1 MPRPHV
7 EEERR
12 QQILQATWHVI
23 AVSGFRS
30 LRVSDVA
37 KRAGVSS
44 GMIHY
49 YFDSK
54 RDLVKAAFERYYA
67 HSTERRQ
74 WIMETGQGP
83 LELLKLIVESYVP
96 VEDET
101 LEGWHVWSELWV
113 EGLQEPDL
121 QELNEDFYGQWRR
134 QVAGIISDGQDA
146 GLIRDGSAIEL
157 ANMLIAM
164 IDGLAIQV
172 LLGSR
177 SMTADRMR
185 ATCLAFIDEMLAKPA
200 AHQGGS
206 QVR

>member
-12 QQILQATWHVI
+12 QQILEATWHVI
-23 AVSGFRS
+23 AVSGFRN
-30 LRVSDVA
+30 LRLSDVA

-49 YFDSK
+49 YFDTK
-54 RDLVKAAFERYYA
+54 HDLVKAAFERYYE
-67 HSTERRQ
+67 HSTKRRE
-74 WIMETGQGP
+74 WLTETGKGP
-83 LELLKLIVESYVP
+83 LELLKLLVESYLP
-96 VEDET
+96 IEDET

-121 QELNEDFYGQWRR
+121 RQLNEDFYGQWRR
-134 QVAGIISDGQDA
+134 LVTDIIRDGQDA
-146 GLIRDGSAIEL
+146 GVVRDGSATEL

-164 IDGLAIQV
+164 LDGLAIQV

-177 SMTADRMR
+177 AMTAERMR
-185 ATCLAFIDEMLAKPA
+185 ATCMAFIDDMLPPPQA
-200 AHQGGS
+200 
-206 QVR
+206 R

>member
-12 QQILQATWHVI
+12 QQILEATWHVI

-30 LRVSDVA
+30 LRLSDVA

-49 YFDSK
+49 YFDTK
-54 RDLVKAAFERYYA
+54 RDLLKAAFERYYER
-67 HSTERRQ
+67 STQRRQ
-74 WIMETGQGP
+74 WIMETGKGP
-83 LELLKLIVESYVP
+83 LELLNLIVESYLP
-96 VEDET
+96 IEDET

-121 QELNEDFYGQWRR
+121 QQLNEDFYGQWRR
-134 QVAGIISDGQDA
+134 SVADIIRDGQDA
-146 GLIRDGSAIEL
+146 GIIRDGSAIEL

-164 IDGLAIQV
+164 IDGLAVQV

-177 SMTADRMR
+177 SMTAERMR
-185 ATCLAFIDEMLAKPA
+185 ATCLAFIDGMLAKPA
-200 AHQGGS
+200 AG
-206 QVR
+206 

>member
-12 QQILQATWHVI
+12 EQILEATWHVI

-30 LRVSDVA
+30 LRLSDVA

-49 YFDSK
+49 YFDTK
-54 RDLVKAAFERYYA
+54 RDLLKAAFERYYT
-67 HSTERRQ
+67 HSMQRRQ
-74 WIMETGQGP
+74 WIMETGKGP

-113 EGLQEPDL
+113 EGLREPDL
-121 QELNEDFYGQWRR
+121 QELNEEFYGQWRR
-134 QVAGIISDGQDA
+134 LVAGIIRDGQDA
-146 GLIRDGSAIEL
+146 GIIRDGSAIDL
-157 ANMLIAM
+157 ANMLIAL
-164 IDGLAIQV
+164 IDGLAVQV

-177 SMTADRMR
+177 SMTAARMR
-185 ATCLAFIDEMLAKPA
+185 AICMTFIDEVLAGPA
-200 AHQGGS
+200 D
-206 QVR
+206 R

>member
-12 QQILQATWHVI
+12 QQILAATWHVI
-23 AVSGFRS
+23 AGSGFRS

-54 RDLVKAAFERYYA
+54 RDLLKAAFEEYYT
-67 HSTERRQ
+67 HMMDRRQ
-74 WIMETGQGP
+74 WIMETGKGP
-83 LELLKLIVESYVP
+83 VDLLKLIVESFLP
-96 VEDET
+96 IEDET

-134 QVAGIISDGQDA
+134 LVAGIISDGQDA
-146 GLIRDGSAIEL
+146 GMIRDGSAIEL
-157 ANMLIAM
+157 ANMLVAM

-185 ATCLAFIDEMLAKPA
+185 TTCLAFIDEMLAKPA
-200 AHQGGS
+200 AH
-206 QVR
+206 

>member
-12 QQILQATWHVI
+12 QQILEATWHVI

-30 LRVSDVA
+30 LRLSDVA

-49 YFDSK
+49 YFDTK
-54 RDLVKAAFERYYA
+54 RDLLKAAFERYYE
-67 HSTERRQ
+67 HSIERRQ
-74 WIMETGQGP
+74 WVMETGTGP
-83 LELLKLIVESYVP
+83 LELLKRIVESYLP
-96 VEDET
+96 IEDET

-121 QELNEDFYGQWRR
+121 RELNEDFYGQWRR
-134 QVAGIISDGQDA
+134 LVAGLIQDGQDA
-146 GLIRDGSAIEL
+146 GVIRDGSSIEL

-172 LLGSR
+172 LLGSK
-177 SMTADRMR
+177 SMTAERMR
-185 ATCLAFIDEMLAKPA
+185 STCLAFIDEMLPKEPA
-200 AHQGGS
+200 
-206 QVR
+206 R

>member
-12 QQILQATWHVI
+12 QQILEATWHVI

-30 LRVSDVA
+30 LRLSDVA

-49 YFDSK
+49 YFDTK
-54 RDLVKAAFERYYA
+54 RDLLKAAFERYYE
-67 HSTERRQ
+67 HSMERRQ
-74 WIMETGQGP
+74 WVMETGKGP
-83 LELLKLIVESYVP
+83 LELLKLIVESYLP

-121 QELNEDFYGQWRR
+121 RELNEDFYGQWRR
-134 QVAGIISDGQDA
+134 LVAGIIRDGQDA
-146 GLIRDGSAIEL
+146 GVIRDGSSIEL

-172 LLGSR
+172 LLGSK
-177 SMTADRMR
+177 SMTAERMR
-185 ATCLAFIDEMLAKPA
+185 STCLAFIDEMLPKQP
-200 AHQGGS
+200 
-206 QVR
+206 VR

>member
-54 RDLVKAAFERYYA
+54 HDLVKAAFERYYA

-74 WIMETGQGP
+74 WIMATGRGP
-83 LELLKLIVESYVP
+83 LELLELIVESYVP

-164 IDGLAIQV
+164 MDGLAIQV

-185 ATCLAFIDEMLAKPA
+185 ATCLAFIDEMLATPA
-200 AHQGGS
+200 AL
-206 QVR
+206 

>member
-12 QQILQATWHVI
+12 QQILEATWHVI
-23 AVSGFRS
+23 AVSGFRN
-30 LRVSDVA
+30 LRLSDVA

-49 YFDSK
+49 YFDTK
-54 RDLVKAAFERYYA
+54 HDLLKAAFERYYDY
-67 HSTERRQ
+67 STKRRQ
-74 WIMETGQGP
+74 WLLESGKGP
-83 LELLKLIVESYVP
+83 LETLRLLVESYLP

-121 QELNEDFYGQWRR
+121 RQLNEDFYGQWRR
-134 QVAGIISDGQDA
+134 LVTDIIRDGQDA
-146 GLIRDGSAIEL
+146 GIIRAGSATEL
-157 ANMLIAM
+157 ANMLIGM

-177 SMTADRMR
+177 SMTAERMR
-185 ATCLAFIDEMLAKPA
+185 AACVAFIDDILPTA
-200 AHQGGS
+200 A
-206 QVR
+206 R

>member
-12 QQILQATWHVI
+12 QQILEATWHVI
-23 AVSGFRS
+23 AVSGFRG
-30 LRVSDVA
+30 LRLSDVA

-49 YFDSK
+49 YFDTK
-54 RDLVKAAFERYYA
+54 DDLVKAAFERYYE
-67 HSTERRQ
+67 HSTQRRQ
-74 WIMETGQGP
+74 WLMETDQGP
-83 LELLKLIVESYVP
+83 LELLKAIVESYLP
-96 VEDET
+96 IEDET

-121 QELNEDFYGQWRR
+121 RELNEDFYGQWRR
-134 QVAGIISDGQDA
+134 LVAGIIRDGQNA
-146 GLIRDGSAIEL
+146 GLIRDGSAVEL

-177 SMTADRMR
+177 SLTAERMR
-185 ATCLAFIDEMLAKPA
+185 ATCLAFIDEMLAAPA
-200 AHQGGS
+200 A
-206 QVR
+206 RETR

>member
-12 QQILQATWHVI
+12 QQILEATWHVI

-30 LRVSDVA
+30 LRLSDVA

-49 YFDSK
+49 YFDTK
-54 RDLVKAAFERYYA
+54 HDLLKAAFERYYE
-67 HSTERRQ
+67 HSMQRRQ
-74 WIMETGQGP
+74 WVMETGKGP

-101 LEGWHVWSELWV
+101 MEGWHVWSELWV

-121 QELNEDFYGQWRR
+121 QQLNEDFYGQWRR
-134 QVAGIISDGQDA
+134 LVAGIIRDGQDA
-146 GLIRDGSAIEL
+146 GVIRDGSATEL

-164 IDGLAIQV
+164 MDGLAIQV

-177 SMTADRMR
+177 SMTAERMR
-185 ATCLAFIDEMLAKPA
+185 TTCLAFIDEMLPKPA
-200 AHQGGS
+200 A
-206 QVR
+206 R

>member
-12 QQILQATWHVI
+12 QQILEATWHVI
-23 AVSGFRS
+23 AVSGFRN
-30 LRVSDVA
+30 LRLSDVA

-49 YFDSK
+49 YFDTK
-54 RDLVKAAFERYYA
+54 HDLLKAAFERYYDY
-67 HSTERRQ
+67 STKRRQ
-74 WIMETGQGP
+74 SLMESGKGP
-83 LELLKLIVESYVP
+83 LETLRLLVESYLP

-121 QELNEDFYGQWRR
+121 RQLNEDFYGQWRR
-134 QVAGIISDGQDA
+134 LVADIIRDGQDA
-146 GLIRDGSAIEL
+146 GIIRDGSATEL
-157 ANMLIAM
+157 ANMLIGM

-177 SMTADRMR
+177 SMTAERMR
-185 ATCLAFIDEMLAKPA
+185 ATCTAFIDDMLPA
-200 AHQGGS
+200 AAA
-206 QVR
+206 R

>member
-12 QQILQATWHVI
+12 QQILEATWHVI

-30 LRVSDVA
+30 LRLSDVA

-49 YFDSK
+49 YFDTK
-54 RDLVKAAFERYYA
+54 RDLLKAAFERYYE
-67 HSTERRQ
+67 HSMQRRQ
-74 WIMETGQGP
+74 WVMETGKGP

-101 LEGWHVWSELWV
+101 MEGWHVWSELWV

-121 QELNEDFYGQWRR
+121 QQLNEDFYGQWRR
-134 QVAGIISDGQDA
+134 LVAGIIRDGQDA
-146 GLIRDGSAIEL
+146 GVIRDGSATEL

-164 IDGLAIQV
+164 MDGLAIQV

-177 SMTADRMR
+177 SMTAERMR
-185 ATCLAFIDEMLAKPA
+185 TTCLAFIDEMLPKQA
-200 AHQGGS
+200 A
-206 QVR
+206 R

>member
-12 QQILQATWHVI
+12 QQILEATWHVI

-30 LRVSDVA
+30 LRLSDVA

-49 YFDSK
+49 YFDTK
-54 RDLVKAAFERYYA
+54 RDLLKAAFERYYER
-67 HSTERRQ
+67 STQRRQ
-74 WIMETGQGP
+74 WIMAAGKGP
-83 LELLKLIVESYVP
+83 LEMLKLIVESYLP
-96 VEDET
+96 IEDET

-121 QELNEDFYGQWRR
+121 QQLNEDFYGQWRR
-134 QVAGIISDGQDA
+134 SVADIIRDGQDA
-146 GLIRDGSAIEL
+146 GIIRDGSAIEL

-177 SMTADRMR
+177 SMTPGRMR
-185 ATCLAFIDEMLAKPA
+185 ATCLAFIDEMLAEPA
-200 AHQGGS
+200 AG
-206 QVR
+206 

>member
-12 QQILQATWHVI
+12 HQILEATWHVI
-23 AVSGFRS
+23 AVSGFRG
-30 LRVSDVA
+30 LRLSDVA

-49 YFDSK
+49 YFDTK
-54 RDLVKAAFERYYA
+54 DDLVKAAFERYYE
-67 HSTERRQ
+67 HSTQRRQ
-74 WIMETGQGP
+74 WLMKTDRGP
-83 LELLKLIVESYVP
+83 LELLKAIVESYLP
-96 VEDET
+96 IEDET

-121 QELNEDFYGQWRR
+121 RELNEDFYGQWRR
-134 QVAGIISDGQDA
+134 LVAGIIRDGQNA

-177 SMTADRMR
+177 SLTAERMR
-185 ATCLAFIDEMLAKPA
+185 TTCMAFIDEMLAKPA
-200 AHQGGS
+200 ARE
-206 QVR
+206 VP

>member
-12 QQILQATWHVI
+12 QQILEATWHVI

-54 RDLVKAAFERYYA
+54 RDLLKAAFERYYA
-67 HSTERRQ
+67 HSMERRQ

-83 LELLKLIVESYVP
+83 LELLKLIVESYIP
-96 VEDET
+96 VEEET
-101 LEGWHVWSELWV
+101 LEGWRVWSELWV

-146 GLIRDGSAIEL
+146 GVIRDGSAIEL

-164 IDGLAIQV
+164 IDGLASQV

-177 SMTADRMR
+177 SMTAERMR
-185 ATCLAFIDEMLAKPA
+185 ATCLAFIDEMLVKPA
-200 AHQGGS
+200 A
-206 QVR
+206 R

>member
-49 YFDSK
+49 YFDGK
-54 RDLVKAAFERYYA
+54 HDLVKAAFERYYA
-67 HSTERRQ
+67 HSMERRQ

-96 VEDET
+96 VEEET
-101 LEGWHVWSELWV
+101 LEGWRVWSELWV

-177 SMTADRMR
+177 SMTAERMR

-200 AHQGGS
+200 P
-206 QVR
+206 R

>member
-12 QQILQATWHVI
+12 QQILEATWHVI

-30 LRVSDVA
+30 LRLSDVA

-49 YFDSK
+49 YFDTK
-54 RDLVKAAFERYYA
+54 RDLLKAAFERYYE
-67 HSTERRQ
+67 HSMERRQ
-74 WIMETGQGP
+74 WVMETGKGP
-83 LELLKLIVESYVP
+83 LELLKLIVESYLP
-96 VEDET
+96 IEAET

-121 QELNEDFYGQWRR
+121 RELNEDFYGQWRR
-134 QVAGIISDGQDA
+134 LVAGIIRAGQDA
-146 GLIRDGSAIEL
+146 GVMRDGSSIEL

-172 LLGSR
+172 LLGSK
-177 SMTADRMR
+177 SMTAERMR
-185 ATCLAFIDEMLAKPA
+185 STCLAFIDEMLPKQPT
-200 AHQGGS
+200 
-206 QVR
+206 R

>member
-12 QQILQATWHVI
+12 QQILEATWHVI

-44 GMIHY
+44 GMVHY
-49 YFDSK
+49 YFDTK
-54 RDLVKAAFERYYA
+54 RDLLKAAFGRYYE
-67 HSTERRQ
+67 HSVQRRQ
-74 WIMETGQGP
+74 WLMETGKGP
-83 LELLKLIVESYVP
+83 LDLLKAIVESYLP
-96 VEDET
+96 IEDET

-113 EGLQEPDL
+113 EGLQEPDMR
-121 QELNEDFYGQWRR
+121 QLNEDFYGQWR
-134 QVAGIISDGQDA
+134 QLVAGIIRDGQQA
-146 GLIRDGSAIEL
+146 GIIRDGSAAEL

-172 LLGSR
+172 LLGSK
-177 SMTADRMR
+177 SMTPERMR
-185 ATCLAFIDEMLAKPA
+185 STCMAFIDEMLPRPA
-200 AHQGGS
+200 VS
-206 QVR
+206 

>member
-12 QQILQATWHVI
+12 QQILEATWHVI

-30 LRVSDVA
+30 LRLSDVA

-49 YFDSK
+49 YFDTK
-54 RDLVKAAFERYYA
+54 HDLLKAAFARYYE
-67 HSTERRQ
+67 HSMERRQ
-74 WIMETGQGP
+74 WVMETGEGP
-83 LELLKLIVESYVP
+83 LELLKLIVESYLP

-113 EGLQEPDL
+113 EGLQESDL
-121 QELNEDFYGQWRR
+121 RELNEDFYGQWRR
-134 QVAGIISDGQDA
+134 LVAGIIRNGQDV
-146 GLIRDGSAIEL
+146 GVIRDGSATEL

-172 LLGSR
+172 LLGSK
-177 SMTADRMR
+177 SMTAERMR
-185 ATCLAFIDEMLAKPA
+185 ATCTAFIDEMLAKNAP
-200 AHQGGS
+200 G
-206 QVR
+206 

>member
-12 QQILQATWHVI
+12 QQILEATWHVI

-30 LRVSDVA
+30 LRLSDVA

-49 YFDSK
+49 YFDTK
-54 RDLVKAAFERYYA
+54 RDLLKAAFERYYER
-67 HSTERRQ
+67 STQRRQ
-74 WIMETGQGP
+74 WIMETGKGP
-83 LELLKLIVESYVP
+83 LELLKLIVESYLP
-96 VEDET
+96 IEDET

-121 QELNEDFYGQWRR
+121 QQLNEDFYGQWRR
-134 QVAGIISDGQDA
+134 SVADIIRDGQDA

-164 IDGLAIQV
+164 IDGLAVQV

-177 SMTADRMR
+177 SMTAERMR

-200 AHQGGS
+200 AG
-206 QVR
+206 

>member
-12 QQILQATWHVI
+12 QQILEATWHVI

-30 LRVSDVA
+30 LRLSDVA
-37 KRAGVSS
+37 KRAGISS

-49 YFDSK
+49 YFDTK
-54 RDLVKAAFERYYA
+54 RDLLKAAFERYYE
-67 HSTERRQ
+67 HSMRRRQ
-74 WIMETGQGP
+74 WIMETGKGP
-83 LELLKLIVESYVP
+83 LELLKLIVESYLP
-96 VEDET
+96 IQDET
-101 LEGWHVWSELWV
+101 TEGWHVWSELWV

-121 QELNEDFYGQWRR
+121 QQLNEDFYGQWRR
-134 QVAGIISDGQDA
+134 LVADIIRDGQDA
-146 GLIRDGSAIEL
+146 GVIRDGSAVEL

-177 SMTADRMR
+177 SMTAERMR
-185 ATCLAFIDEMLAKPA
+185 ATCIAFIDEMLADPA
-200 AHQGGS
+200 A
-206 QVR
+206 R

>member
-12 QQILQATWHVI
+12 QQILEATWHVI

-30 LRVSDVA
+30 LRLSDVA

-49 YFDSK
+49 YFDTK
-54 RDLVKAAFERYYA
+54 RDLLKAAFERYYE
-67 HSTERRQ
+67 HSLQRRQ
-74 WIMETGQGP
+74 WIMGTGQGP
-83 LELLKLIVESYVP
+83 LELLKLIVESYIP
-96 VEDET
+96 IEDET

-134 QVAGIISDGQDA
+134 LIADIIRDGQEA
-146 GLIRDGSAIEL
+146 GVIRDGSAIEL

-164 IDGLAIQV
+164 IDGLAVQV

-177 SMTADRMR
+177 SMTAERMR
-185 ATCLAFIDEMLAKPA
+185 ATCLAFIDEMLPKPA
-200 AHQGGS
+200 AG
-206 QVR
+206 

>member
-23 AVSGFRS
+23 AGSGFRS

-54 RDLVKAAFERYYA
+54 RDLLKAAFERYYA
-67 HSTERRQ
+67 HSMQRRQ
-74 WIMETGQGP
+74 WIMDTGQGP
-83 LELLKLIVESYVP
+83 LELLKLIVESYLP

-134 QVAGIISDGQDA
+134 LVAGIISDGQDA
-146 GLIRDGSAIEL
+146 GIIRDGSAIEL

-177 SMTADRMR
+177 SMTAERMR
-185 ATCLAFIDEMLAKPA
+185 TTCMAFIDEMLASPA
-200 AHQGGS
+200 A
-206 QVR
+206 R

>member
-54 RDLVKAAFERYYA
+54 RDLLKAAFERYYA
-67 HSTERRQ
+67 YSMQRRQ
-74 WIMETGQGP
+74 WIMETGKGP
-83 LELLKLIVESYVP
+83 LELLKLIVDSYVP
-96 VEDET
+96 VDDET

-146 GLIRDGSAIEL
+146 GVIREGSAIEL

-177 SMTADRMR
+177 SMTAERMR
-185 ATCLAFIDEMLAKPA
+185 TTCTAFIDEMLATPA
-200 AHQGGS
+200 A
-206 QVR
+206 R

>member
-12 QQILQATWHVI
+12 QQILEATWHVI
-23 AVSGFRS
+23 TVSGFRN
-30 LRVSDVA
+30 LRLSDVA

-49 YFDSK
+49 YFDTK
-54 RDLVKAAFERYYA
+54 RELLKAAFERYYE
-67 HSTERRQ
+67 HSTKRRQ
-74 WIMETGQGP
+74 WLMETGKGP
-83 LELLKLIVESYVP
+83 LELLKLLVESYLP
-96 VEDET
+96 VEEET

-121 QELNEDFYGQWRR
+121 RQLNEDFYGQWRGV
-134 QVAGIISDGQDA
+134 VADIIRDGQDA
-146 GLIRDGSAIEL
+146 GVIREGSAAEL

-172 LLGSR
+172 LLGSHR
-177 SMTADRMR
+177 MTAERMR
-185 ATCLAFIDEMLAKPA
+185 ATCVAFIDTMLPA
-200 AHQGGS
+200 PGS
-206 QVR
+206 R

>member
-23 AVSGFRS
+23 SVSGFRS
-30 LRVSDVA
+30 LRLSDVA

-49 YFDSK
+49 YFDTK
-54 RDLVKAAFERYYA
+54 RDLLKAAFEQYYA
-67 HSTERRQ
+67 HSMQRRQ
-74 WIMETGQGP
+74 WIMETGKGP
-83 LELLKLIVESYVP
+83 LELLRLLVESYLP
-96 VEDET
+96 IEDET

-121 QELNEDFYGQWRR
+121 RELNEDFYGQWRR
-134 QVAGIISDGQDA
+134 LVADIIRDGQNA

-164 IDGLAIQV
+164 IAGLAIQV

-177 SMTADRMR
+177 SMTAERMR
-185 ATCLAFIDEMLAKPA
+185 TTCLAFIDEMLAKPA
-200 AHQGGS
+200 A
-206 QVR
+206 RKTP

>member
-23 AVSGFRS
+23 SVSGFRS

-49 YFDSK
+49 YFDTK
-54 RDLVKAAFERYYA
+54 RDLLKAAFEQYYA
-67 HSTERRQ
+67 HSMQRRQ
-74 WIMETGQGP
+74 WIMETGKGP
-83 LELLKLIVESYVP
+83 LELLKLLVESYLP
-96 VEDET
+96 IEDET
-101 LEGWHVWSELWV
+101 LEGWRVWSELWV

-121 QELNEDFYGQWRR
+121 EQLNEDFYGQWRR
-134 QVAGIISDGQDA
+134 LVAGIIGDGQDA
-146 GLIRDGSAIEL
+146 GIIRDGSAIEL

-177 SMTADRMR
+177 SMTAERMR
-185 ATCLAFIDEMLAKPA
+185 TTCVAFIDEMLATPA
-200 AHQGGS
+200 A
-206 QVR
+206 R

>member
-12 QQILQATWHVI
+12 QQILEATWHVI
-23 AVSGFRS
+23 AVSGFRN

-49 YFDSK
+49 YFDTK
-54 RDLVKAAFERYYA
+54 HDLLKAAFERYYE

-74 WIMETGQGP
+74 WLMDTDKGP
-83 LELLKLIVESYVP
+83 LELLKLLVESYLP

-121 QELNEDFYGQWRR
+121 RQLNEDFYGQWRR
-134 QVAGIISDGQDA
+134 QVADIIRDGQDA
-146 GLIRDGSAIEL
+146 GVVRDGSATDL
-157 ANMLIAM
+157 ANMLIGM
-164 IDGLAIQV
+164 IDGLAVQV

-177 SMTADRMR
+177 NMTAERMR
-185 ATCLAFIDEMLAKPA
+185 ATCVAFIDDMLSPPQA
-200 AHQGGS
+200 
-206 QVR
+206 R

>member
-12 QQILQATWHVI
+12 QQILEATWHVI
-23 AVSGFRS
+23 AVSGFRN
-30 LRVSDVA
+30 LRLSDVA

-49 YFDSK
+49 YFDTK
-54 RDLVKAAFERYYA
+54 HDLLKAAFERYYDY
-67 HSTERRQ
+67 STKRRQ
-74 WIMETGQGP
+74 WLLESGKGP
-83 LELLKLIVESYVP
+83 LETLKLLVESYLP

-121 QELNEDFYGQWRR
+121 RQLNEDFYGQWRR
-134 QVAGIISDGQDA
+134 LVADIIRDGQDA
-146 GLIRDGSAIEL
+146 GIIRDGSATEF
-157 ANMLIAM
+157 ANMLIGM

-177 SMTADRMR
+177 SMTAERMR
-185 ATCLAFIDEMLAKPA
+185 AACVAFIDDMLPPA
-200 AHQGGS
+200 AP
-206 QVR
+206 